1 MKATPSLY
9 CEITEF
15 VSRERVKSEA
25 GPSSGRCP
33 HVLPGGDALKSERCQ
48 GAALKVFKLTAEFVC
63 YCGPK
68 LADTRQACDQNNRTD
83 DRGRTPSPPS
93 LV

>member
-48 GAALKVFKLTAEFVC
+48 GAALKFFRLSAEFVR
-63 YCGPK
+63 YCRPK
-68 LADTRQACDQNNRTD
+68 LADNRTASDQNTRTE

-93 LV
+93 